1 MPLPPVPDAGPV
13 LAELVGVMVRA
24 IVDAESDV
32 RTGVL
37 ESGGLVVIEVAVVRG
52 DVGKVIGREGAIAL
66 ALRTLLSNAAR
77 KYGKRSDLR
86 ILE

>member
-1 MPLPPVPDAGPV
+1 MSMPSALDAGPV

-32 RTGVL
+32 RTGVI
-37 ESGGLVVIEVAVVRG
+37 ETGGLVVIEVAVAKG
-52 DVGKVIGREGAIAL
+52 DVGKVIGREGAMAL

-77 KYGKRSDLR
+77 KYGKRSELR

>member
-37 ESGGLVVIEVAVVRG
+37 ESGGLVVIEVAVARG
-52 DVGKVIGREGAIAL
+52 DVGKVIGREGAMAL

-77 KYGKRSDLR
+77 KSGKRPELR